1 MPSPFPGMDPYLEEP
16 ARWPDLHHRLITY
29 ISNALQP
36 QVRPRYHARIGERIY
51 ILQPPRALYPDV
63 LLVRR
68 PVREPA
74 PVGVYGRTQTTETA
88 VIAEEEEE
96 SQLPV
101 VFTLPPVEHREPF
114 IEIVHA
120 AGEEVVTVIEVLS
133 PANKTAG
140 KGRRLYH
147 RKQQEILNSAAHL
160 VEIDLLAE
168 GLHTVALPEDGLA
181 SLPPHRYLISVNRAT
196 DKYRFELYPIPL
208 RRRLPHINVPL
219 REPDPDAVV
228 DLQAVFTQCY
238 DDGGYAD
245 FVDYRRPPQV
255 TLSSEEAAWVNGL
268 LRGKGIIQQ

>member
-16 ARWPDLHHRLITY
+16 ARWPDLHHSLITY
-29 ISNALQP
+29 IRNAIQP

-74 PVGVYGRTQTTETA
+74 PVDVYTQTREAETA
-88 VIAEEEEE
+88 VTVEDEEL
-96 SQLPV
+96 QFPI

-133 PANKTAG
+133 PANKASG
-140 KGRRLYH
+140 EGQRLYH
-147 RKQQEILNSAAHL
+147 RKQQEILHSAAHL

-168 GLHTVALPEDGLA
+168 GLHTVAVPEEGKA
-181 SLPPHRYLISVNRAT
+181 SLPPHRYLISVNRAP
-196 DKYRFELYPIPL
+196 DEYRFELYPIPL
-208 RRRLPHINVPL
+208 QHRLLHINVPL
-219 REPDPDAVV
+219 CEPDPDAVV

-238 DDGGYAD
+238 DDGGYED
-245 FVDYRRPPQV
+245 FVDYRRPPQTV
-255 TLSSEEAAWVNGL
+255 LSSEEAAWVDGL
-268 LRGKGIIQQ
+268 LRGKGIR